1 MAHRHL
7 SILCTETDE
16 ANLGFISGVVG
27 ATVPTDDKKNKK
39 KLSQRNWISGLFKK
53 KKQNNS
59 DDDDNSSVNVV
70 QSSME
75 AIQKEFDPQLP
86 VPADASEGASDDA
99 ISFSLVTGSMG
110 DVSLLSSPDR
120 QPAAGRQA
128 ERDAERLDIAAEST
142 QWANRQTS
150 LVKSI
155 EKMAAELEAQAA
167 VEKTPSLASADEN
180 EEALEQLIEAK
191 DWQGVDDFVKSMEVF
206 NKSELETIKNRNES
220 LENEEARIAQAKVKK
235 ELASITLRET
245 ESKQPTSYQAV
256 QDVPTGAKD
265 LIPFWKKKEEE
276 ASQSSASTPNKGGKL
291 K

>member
-1 MAHRHL
+1 
-7 SILCTETDE
+7 
-16 ANLGFISGVVG
+16 
-27 ATVPTDDKKNKK
+27 
-39 KLSQRNWISGLFKK
+39 
-53 KKQNNS
+53 
-59 DDDDNSSVNVV
+59 
-70 QSSME
+70 ME